1 MRVLICSSTYLPHL
15 NGQAVFTVSLAEGL
29 VANGHRVTLLVPRE
43 AGQPHHEIIQGVE
56 VVRVPALRLGWIHPD
71 LNIPFGIP
79 PSIQRIF
86 DQFQPQVVHVQDPS
100 PLSQVVMRKARRL
113 NIPVIADHH
122 SGNAVTAPY
131 FQTHHPLLKRIT
143 EWAAWRLLLA
153 HLKQADL
160 TIVPSRYSASNLE
173 SRGFHHPVRII
184 PCGVRL
190 DVFHPAPSLDRQA
203 VRQIY
208 RLDSDKTLFLY
219 VGRVDTE
226 KRLEVILQAI
236 ARTKNENIQFA
247 IAGRGNE
254 LASLQ
259 QLTERLNLSRKVRF
273 LDQVDH
279 DALPDLLN
287 SADVF
292 VMPGDSESFSIATL
306 EAMACGKPILAVRS
320 GALPQLVTH
329 MENGFLYD
337 ARQPESA
344 ACGIEMLSIDQE
356 RRIQMGSLSLERA
369 RSYSQANIVRMYQE
383 TYRTSIGQK
392 VNASSRNSAG
402 DKARSPARRSILPA
416 LRAAM
421 LLILLVIS
429 TIFYDEVQAVSNV
442 KLSDLAPLNWTPGQR
457 LLVIAPHPDDEVLAA
472 GGLIQK
478 TLETG
483 GQVQVVIVTNGDA
496 QYFAPLVVER
506 KVRATQSDYIN
517 IGRQRQGESLEALKT
532 LGVDQDA
539 VDFLGYPDGG
549 LYALWISNWKKSDP
563 LRAPYTRAIRS
574 PYEKTFDHDSQYV
587 GSNLYNDL
595 LKILVQFNPDVVV
608 LPHPEDTNSDH
619 SATSNFARFAIAE
632 YLSTGDVEPPL
643 ILTYLI
649 HYEAYPLP
657 RGDNPEKTLLP
668 PAPLAHGGEGWVTY
682 ALSER
687 ELSAKRSALRNYVS
701 QQKMIGGYI
710 QSFARA
716 NEIFFQ
722 LPSIDMPFF
731 GFESAEPIETDFEIV
746 MPESANERFSRL
758 LIPSADLVGWK
769 ASRLGDVLC
778 FAAETRGLT
787 SPILGY
793 RILVKLPGGEML
805 SASNRDDLIMFAN
818 DQFGVCYNLGAL
830 NYPPAIGF
838 SAESRYGKTIDQ
850 TAWRFLRILYDE

>member
-43 AGQPHHEIIQGVE
+43 VGQPHHEIIQGVE

-113 NIPVIADHH
+113 NIPVIANHH

-457 LLVIAPHPDDEVLAA
+457 LLVIAPHPDDEVSAA

-478 TLETG
+478 TMETG

-496 QYFAPLVVER
+496 LVAVSGG
-506 KVRATQSDYIN
+506 KD
-517 IGRQRQGESLEALKT
+517 SLALWDILT
-532 LGVDQDA
+532 R
-539 VDFLGYPDGG
+539 LGYQADG
-549 LYALWISNWKKSDP
+549 LYIGLGIVGASD
-563 LRAPYTRAIRS
+563 
-574 PYEKTFDHDSQYV
+574 
-587 GSNLYNDL
+587 
-595 LKILVQFNPDVVV
+595 
-608 LPHPEDTNSDH
+608 
-619 SATSNFARFAIAE
+619 
-632 YLSTGDVEPPL
+632 
-643 ILTYLI
+643 
-649 HYEAYPLP
+649 
-657 RGDNPEKTLLP
+657 
-668 PAPLAHGGEGWVTY
+668 
-682 ALSER
+682 
-687 ELSAKRSALRNYVS
+687 
-701 QQKMIGGYI
+701 
-710 QSFARA
+710 
-716 NEIFFQ
+716 
-722 LPSIDMPFF
+722 LPSP
-731 GFESAEPIETDFEIV
+731 A
-746 MPESANERFSRL
+746 
-758 LIPSADLVGWK
+758 
-769 ASRLGDVLC
+769 
-778 FAAETRGLT
+778 
-787 SPILGY
+787 GY
-793 RILVKLPGGEML
+793 
-805 SASNRDDLIMFAN
+805 
-818 DQFGVCYNLGAL
+818 
-830 NYPPAIGF
+830 
-838 SAESRYGKTIDQ
+838 SAESGRLAQKFAQERQLVLHVMDVQQAYGFSIPALAEATNRGMGRPCSVCGLVKRHVMNRIARDLGYDVLATGHNLDDEAAVLLSNTLTWAGEYLLRQGPVLRESPGLARKVKPLCRFYEREMTAYALLRGIEYIYEECPYAAGSTTIYNKELLNRLESQ
-850 TAWRFLRILYDE
+850 RPGAKLNFYLRFLQAREEGLFAKLEEQRADLQPCPQCGQPTSAPGLCSFCRLLEKTKNMLARQTDGAAE